1 MPHFSYYFSFVLYL
15 PIELGLIAHCNFFLF
30 NNFLLQ
36 VPQTSQDLAAQ
47 AKGMSR
53 RAKQI
58 RREIQLVEACR
69 NCLIFPIEQ
78 YMFTI
83 EKIRSGMGP
92 SLRYF
97 KCVFCSMCFF
107 KPQHLCVILICLL
120 TFTFFTHIFSFMQK
134 STLMQKFTLMLI
146 LFSSKKLTFFPI
158 S

>member
-1 MPHFSYYFSFVLYL
+1 MLTA
-15 PIELGLIAHCNFFLF
+15 IFFLF
-30 NNFLLQ
+30 SNFLLQ

-47 AKGMSR
+47 AKGMSI

-69 NCLIFPIEQ
+69 NCLSFPIEQ

-97 KCVFCSMCFF
+97 KCVFCSMCFL

-120 TFTFFTHIFSFMQK
+120 TFTLFTHIFSFMQK

-146 LFSSKKLTFFPI
+146 LFSSKNSLFSPLAKLLQH
-158 S
+158 